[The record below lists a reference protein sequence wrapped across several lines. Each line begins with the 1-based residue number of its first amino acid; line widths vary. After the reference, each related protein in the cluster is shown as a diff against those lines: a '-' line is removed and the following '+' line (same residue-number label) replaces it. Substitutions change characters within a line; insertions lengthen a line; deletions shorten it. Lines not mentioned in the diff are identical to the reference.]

1 MKRIVPE
8 KIGKFIKK
16 ISPKQIKV
24 VSIVLSIVAV
34 LALVVTAVVVSGV
47 FPLQK
52 EQKEVAVEE
61 PEQVEPEVYEV
72 KETERE
78 KSYFNEEVLQTITDS
93 GEYVKKALEERPAT
107 IDVPDAELSEFV
119 SIEKCLITDGG
130 VIEVTATSKNL
141 PKSDDKY
148 YYLFDAATYED
159 GIAEDSSPI
168 YKAYKDRELV
178 LKADLNKG
186 TTDSRLFKKFIVAIK
201 KDDGFKAVSHASYI
215 TNPERIAS
223 FNYAGMGQS
232 SKKGLLVD
240 PSRLGE
246 LDDLGV
252 KYATYNIPL
261 NRLLTPSAAG
271 SVGYSYNGVT
281 YYFNAAILDQ
291 YDYLFRTLNSKG
303 IDIAA
308 IILNDASPANFPE
321 LTYPSARSGSTAPY
335 YMFNA
340 SDSSG
345 VNGIAAVATF
355 LANRYSGS
363 GRGNVSMWII
373 GNEVNARK
381 EWNYMPQVDL
391 ESYTAAYTRAF
402 RVFYNA
408 IKSVNA
414 GAKVYIPIDQQ
425 WDRNLGGNPDYDGKD
440 MLDTFAAS
448 LKNYGDINW
457 GLAHHPYSVPLTN
470 TAFWNGS
477 KYVSDSMNSSF
488 ITMKNINVLTDYM
501 SQAALLNSEG
511 QVRSIILSEVG
522 YSSTAGDATQ
532 AAAIAYA
539 YSKVAANS
547 KIDAI
552 MFSRQTDA
560 GEEIAQGLAL
570 GLSSPGGGHK
580 QAYTVFKYMD
590 TAQREE
596 YIAFARS
603 IVGVNF

>member
-1 MKRIVPE
+1 MKRIVD
-8 KIGKFIKK
+8 KIGKFIRK

-24 VSIVLSIVAV
+24 ISIVLSIVAV
-34 LALVVTAVVVSGV
+34 LVLAVTAVVVSGV
-47 FPLQK
+47 FPP
-52 EQKEVAVEE
+52 QKEVVVEE
-61 PEQVEPEVYEV
+61 PEPEEPEVYEV

-78 KSYFNEEVLQTITDS
+78 KSYFSEEVLQTITDS
-93 GEYVKKALEERPAT
+93 GEYVKKALKERPAT
-107 IDVPDAELSEFV
+107 IDVPEDQLSDFV
-119 SIEKCLITDGG
+119 SIDKCQITDGG
-130 VIEVTATSKNL
+130 VIEVTATSPNL

-168 YKAYKDRELV
+168 YKAYKDKELV

-186 TTDSRLFKKFIVAIK
+186 TADSRLFKKFIVAIK

-215 TNPERIAS
+215 TNPEHVAS

-261 NRLLTPSAAG
+261 NRLLTPSSVG
-271 SVGYSYNGVT
+271 SVGYTYNGVT
-281 YYFNAAILDQ
+281 YYFNASILDQ
-291 YDYLFRTLNSKG
+291 YDYLFKTLNSKG

-321 LTYPSARSGSTAPY
+321 LTYPTARGGSTAPY

-345 VNGIAAVATF
+345 VNAIGAVATF
-355 LANRYSGS
+355 LASRYSGS

-381 EWNYMPQVDL
+381 EWNYMPQTDL

-425 WDRNLGGNPDYDGKD
+425 WDRNLSGNPDYDGKD

-477 KYVSDSMNSSF
+477 KYVADSLNSSF
-488 ITMKNINVLTDYM
+488 VTMKNINVLTDYM
-501 SQAALLNSEG
+501 SQPALLNADG

-522 YSSTAGDATQ
+522 YSSTAGDAVQ

-570 GLSSPGGGHK
+570 GLSNPGGGHK